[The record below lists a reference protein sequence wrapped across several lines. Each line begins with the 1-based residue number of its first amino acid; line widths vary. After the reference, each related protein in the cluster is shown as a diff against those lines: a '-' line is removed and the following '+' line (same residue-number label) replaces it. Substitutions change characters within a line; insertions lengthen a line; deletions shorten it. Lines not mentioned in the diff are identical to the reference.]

1 VNGPKAVQGVIPV
14 TPSTQ
19 DISWLQESTI
29 ACSRKALIQMACF
42 VAFSNEQ
49 IEKKRR
55 VVNQAGYPAVL
66 FTEMKTA
73 FFTSG

>member
-1 VNGPKAVQGVIPV
+1 MGRTLFKAIPV
-14 TPSTQ
+14 TASPL

-29 ACSRKALIQMACF
+29 AWSCKAPFQMAC
-42 VAFSNEQ
+42 VAACSTEQ